1 MELVA
6 SSNVESD
13 ALLLQL
19 LVHAREQGVGIAVH
33 AGRAAEG
40 HVHGVRMQS
49 SHVIQGCE
57 QRGVGDAATAAAR
70 NLRNDDLSI
79 GGNTH
84 DLITVG
90 CGDAGDV
97 RAVGTRRGGIVV
109 TIRVV
114 VGEGELLGHVG
125 AALAHLLCQRCTL
138 GTVDRGSSVQ
148 GSRECGVVHFHAR
161 VDDGDDLA
169 FALLSNLVSV
179 HHDLRAQ
186 VIGVL
191 RT

>member
-1 MELVA
+1 
-6 SSNVESD
+6 
-13 ALLLQL
+13 
-19 LVHAREQGVGIAVH
+19 
-33 AGRAAEG
+33 
-40 HVHGVRMQS
+40 MQS

-79 GGNTH
+79 GGDTH
-84 DLITVG
+84 DLITIG
-90 CGDAGDV
+90 CGDTGDV

-109 TIRVV
+109 TVRVV

-125 AALAHLLCQRCTL
+125 AALAHLLCQRCAL